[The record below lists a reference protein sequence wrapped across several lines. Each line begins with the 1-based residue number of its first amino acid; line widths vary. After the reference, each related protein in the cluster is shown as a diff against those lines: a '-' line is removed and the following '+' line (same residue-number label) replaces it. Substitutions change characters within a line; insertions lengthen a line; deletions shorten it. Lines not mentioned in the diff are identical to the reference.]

1 MENSLVRKSDDN
13 RKKYAAD
20 GVYQGYLEKAEKLIV
35 NSAFTD
41 TGKKETIVFTA
52 IIKNRDGEEVEL
64 PFFNNLTW
72 SKYGN
77 LHKTLV
83 ELDRLPKEGEIFD
96 LTSVEGI
103 AVEVTVENNEKN
115 GIVYSNIVELKKIS
129 DPQPKKSAREI
140 TVADLEGL
148 LDEDDKTTEEV
159 NNVTSNVERHG
170 ISMEQL
176 DEILDNNFKDVSKNE
191 EY

>member
-1 MENSLVRKSDDN
+1 MENSLVRKLDNN
-13 RKKYAAD
+13 RKKYADD
-20 GVYQGYLEKAEKLIV
+20 GVYKGYLTKAENLIV

-41 TGKKETIVFTA
+41 TGKKETIVFKA
-52 IIKNRDGEEVEL
+52 IIKNNDGEEVEL

-103 AVEVTVENNEKN
+103 LVEVTVENNEKN

-129 DPQPKKSAREI
+129 DPQSKKSARGI
-140 TVADLEGL
+140 TLADLDGL
-148 LDEDDKTTEEV
+148 LDEDDETTEEV
-159 NNVTSNVERHG
+159 NNTTNNIERHG

-176 DEILDNNFKDVSKNE
+176 DEILNDNLKEVQKNE